1 MTSPVDTAVKF
12 FASTMAGA
20 PTLNGVA
27 GSIIDILNSC
37 LVTGF
42 GSKTATS
49 LIVASGIATFT
60 HTGGQSA
67 AQPNAVIQV
76 DGVTGGLAGLN
87 GEQKV
92 LTSNAT
98 TVTFAT
104 ALADGTAAGTI
115 TMKIAPAGWTKPFTG
130 TNLAAFRND
139 TVTGTGSYLRV
150 DDTATQNA
158 RVLGYLTMS
167 DINTGT
173 NAFPLEAQVSGGDW
187 WTKSSAA
194 SATAAPWFIFA
205 DNRMVY
211 FARAYNLANPTD
223 FQLSA
228 FGDVISTKS
237 SDPYCAI
244 ISGEIS
250 NVSSANVAGN
260 LSYYY
265 ASAGAASG
273 MYSPRSYTG
282 IGSSIP
288 MGKTFPALNGLG
300 SFGTSGGNTSGTPF
314 PNPTDG
320 GVYVVPHY
328 VFEAQT
334 GGANVH
340 RGVSPGFYCSPQL
353 VPNSSF
359 SPGDLVTGVTGL
371 SGRVLKALTC
381 VNSTPKGVC
390 FFDVTG
396 PWR

>member
-1 MTSPVDTAVKF
+1 MTSQVDTAVKF

-130 TNLAAFRND
+130 TNLAVFRND
-139 TVTGTGSYLRV
+139 SVTGTGTYLRV
-150 DDTATQNA
+150 DDTATLNA

-167 DINTGT
+167 DVNTGT
-173 NAFPLEAQVSGGDW
+173 NVFPLESQVSGGDW

-194 SATAAPWFIFA
+194 NSTANAWFIFA
-205 DNRMVY
+205 DSRMVY
-211 FARAYNLANPTD
+211 FARAYQQSGPTD
-223 FQLSA
+223 YQLSA

-244 ISGEIS
+244 ICGEVS
-250 NVSSANVAGN
+250 NVSSSYVGGAQN
-260 LSYYY
+260 YYY
-265 ASAGAASG
+265 GNAGPSSG
-273 MYSPRSYTG
+273 LYCPRSYTG
-282 IGSSIP
+282 IGSSVP
-288 MGKTFPALNGLG
+288 MGKTFPSLNGIG
-300 SFGTSGGNTSGTPF
+300 GFGTSGANSSGAPF

-328 VFEAQT
+328 VFEAQA
-334 GGANVH
+334 GGPNVH
-340 RGVSPGFYCSPQL
+340 RGVSPGFWCSPQL

-359 SPGDLVTGVTGL
+359 ASGDSITGVTGL
-371 SGRVLKALTC
+371 SGRTLKALTC
-381 VNSTPKGVC
+381 VNATPRGVC